1 MLGRVLFRN
10 IIEFVVPLNLTF
22 ISEDHFSIQAAF
34 FQHLISD
41 FSPLQELR
49 KILSCKCPNS
59 GKMCY
64 CKYMS
69 TYQAWIDR
77 TRCKHRFH
85 VSSFP
90 SFSFPSFF
98 PSFLP
103 AFLQRL
109 PLPALTPPPFQQQ
122 HWDRPHLSASKD
134 KMATTPQWEII
145 LNSRKFKNIK
155 LFLPNKTGFNFKTS
169 SFKVNTSVLD
179 LLSLI
184 RQIRYV
190 SCRLHC
196 YVFSPVL

>member
-1 MLGRVLFRN
+1 LFLIFHSCLFSMLGRVLFRN

-109 PLPALTPPPFQQQ
+109 PLPALTPPPLPATTL
-122 HWDRPHLSASKD
+122 RSTASKCQQRQNGD
-134 KMATTPQWEII
+134 HPTVRNYPQLKKIQKHQVI
-145 LNSRKFKNIK
+145 SA
-155 LFLPNKTGFNFKTS
+155 
-169 SFKVNTSVLD
+169 
-179 LLSLI
+179 
-184 RQIRYV
+184 
-190 SCRLHC
+190 
-196 YVFSPVL
+196 